1 MAILLIDFNWL
12 ILTIHFIVA
21 IFLIAV
27 ILLQSGKGGD
37 IGAAFGAG
45 GSQSLFGARGAATL
59 LSKLTTIGA
68 IVFLLTSLSLAT
80 ISKFKAQG
88 TGSLIEDELSAPA
101 PKLEDADDAKQE
113 EPLSDES
120 KEDKPVDES
129 EQDADSKQP

>member
-1 MAILLIDFNWL
+1 MASFLIDFNWL
-12 ILTIHFIVA
+12 ILTIHFVVA

-68 IVFLLTSLSLAT
+68 IIFLLTSLSLAT
-80 ISKFKAQG
+80 ISKFKATG
-88 TGSLIEDELSAPA
+88 TGSLIEDQLSAPA
-101 PKLEDADDAKQE
+101 PKLEDADDAKME
-113 EPLSDES
+113 EPLQDEP
-120 KEDKPVDES
+120 KEDKPVGKP
-129 EQDADSKQP
+129 EQDGDSKQP